1 MPMRVVRQPWSKWR
15 ENLRYRLLPEEGR
28 GGQGAREQEGRQC
41 GAGQVMSADLIFDF
55 INCFLFRARSHPQ
68 LRPRPPINYSEL
80 EDDHEDD
87 AFLYFTPCG
96 ELKPDG
102 CSQVAPVIFMCG
114 MFSNSYF

>member
-1 MPMRVVRQPWSKWR
+1 
-15 ENLRYRLLPEEGR
+15 
-28 GGQGAREQEGRQC
+28 
-41 GAGQVMSADLIFDF
+41 MSADLTLTF
-55 INCFLFRARSHPQ
+55 IYYFLFRARSHPQ

-80 EDDHEDD
+80 EDD
-87 AFLYFTPCG
+87 AFFLCTQCG

>member
-1 MPMRVVRQPWSKWR
+1 
-15 ENLRYRLLPEEGR
+15 
-28 GGQGAREQEGRQC
+28 
-41 GAGQVMSADLIFDF
+41 MSAELIFDF